1 MMTKISTKNI
11 TTSKLNFNKNI
22 SIGRPNND
30 VINVSIPGVLDNMI
44 YLDNSYLVIAEDKNI
59 NCYKFDNKEDE
70 VEIYL
75 KENLMTKFDGKQV
88 DIEDLPDRIR
98 SEVVKGEI

>member
-30 VINVSIPGVLDNMI
+30 VIDVSIPGVLDNMI
-44 YLDNSYLVIAEDKNI
+44 YLDNSYLVITEDKNI
-59 NCYKFDNKEDE
+59 NCYKFDSKEDE

-75 KENLMTKFDGKQV
+75 KENLITKFDGKQI
-88 DIEDLPDRIR
+88 DIEDLPNDIR
-98 SEVVKGEI
+98 SEVTKGEI